1 MLSKVQFQQFQIIQC
16 TRVVVLYCFGHFSFT
31 LAKNAHILHAAHITL
46 LSGSRFAE
54 PLLISFK

>member
-31 LAKNAHILHAAHITL
+31 LAKNAHTLHAAHTHTHYYQSQGL
-46 LSGSRFAE
+46 LNHY
-54 PLLISFK
+54 